1 MPFKSLKPKRF
12 YQQLA
17 VSAFLVG
24 CFLIVF
30 CFIYGNSVRYFAVI
44 NQRIQETVQLK
55 REPAKSELLR
65 QAKSFLTQR
74 SSISF
79 SDREKMVIAGLN
91 HSRFHFN
98 GQEIAFLS
106 SQSTNSDL
114 WLNLIED
121 ADFLTQETATNQSD
135 QTFNLVYDS
144 IDVLELFENQEHS
157 AEMNAAVHFLNQF
170 QNDSQ
175 SNPAPNSTSKSNSTS
190 ELSSTTFRDRL
201 DLTDSP
207 EQADLFLVFNDQ
219 PQQFDFEK
227 NPLNRLHFFSKND
240 LLIQK
245 TTKLQL
251 IKITAPLAFLGAFF
265 SLFFSFGIHFCYLP
279 LFDSFTD
286 SLRLWLLFLEQM
298 TQSLLRFCRVKKRS
312 FCFYFV
318 EGIAFRLLPLTLK
331 QINSTHL
338 LF

>member
-1 MPFKSLKPKRF
+1 MSFKYFKSKRF
-12 YQQLA
+12 DQQLA
-17 VSAFLVG
+17 VSAFLVS

-30 CFIYGNSVRYFAVI
+30 CFVYGNCVRYFAVI
-44 NQRIQETVQLK
+44 NHKIQETVQLK

-74 SSISF
+74 SSIPF
-79 SDREKMVIAGLN
+79 CDREKMVIAGLK
-91 HSRFHFN
+91 HSPFHFN
-98 GQEIAFLS
+98 GQEIAILS
-106 SQSTNSDL
+106 SQSSKPDL
-114 WLNLIED
+114 WRSLIED
-121 ADFLTQETATNQSD
+121 VDCLTQETTTNESD
-135 QTFNLVYDS
+135 QTFNLVFDS
-144 IDVLELFENQEHS
+144 IDLLELFDNQEHS
-157 AEMNAAVHFLNQF
+157 EEMSAAVRFLNQF
-170 QNDSQ
+170 QNDSL
-175 SNPAPNSTSKSNSTS
+175 SNPAPNSTSESNSTS

-201 DLTDSP
+201 ELTDFP
-207 EQADLFLVFNDQ
+207 EQTELFLVFND
-219 PQQFDFEK
+219 PSQQFDFEK

-245 TTKLQL
+245 STNFQL

-265 SLFFSFGIHFCYLP
+265 SLFFSFGIHFGYLP

-298 TQSLLRFCRVKKRS
+298 TRSILRFCRVKKRS

-318 EGIAFRLLPLTLK
+318 EGIAFRLLPLTIK
-331 QINSTHL
+331 QIKSTHL